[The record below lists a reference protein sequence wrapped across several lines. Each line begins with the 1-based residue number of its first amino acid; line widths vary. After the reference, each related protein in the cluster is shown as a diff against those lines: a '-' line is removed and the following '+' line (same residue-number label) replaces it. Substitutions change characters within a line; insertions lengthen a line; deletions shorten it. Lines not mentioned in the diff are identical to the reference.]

1 MPPIYKFPQ
10 EVRTNAAGNQVLAN
24 FYKFCCGYSNV
35 WITIDW
41 SGLTYMDANL
51 SAVILA
57 MVYKLKKERGL
68 KFYLNYEDLKGPMNI
83 FWRNGL
89 AHYIYNTGR
98 KPTDERDST
107 VPIKAFKIADVDGF
121 ANYIEKQLLKHR
133 GVEDVKFADK
143 EKVKNSYFE
152 IFNNIEIHA
161 QTNMPIFAC
170 GQLFPQQ
177 NKLIFTLV
185 DLGVG
190 FLKNIREFTEKNTDK
205 ITNAVDAIGWAIKGN
220 STKTTAA
227 GGTGLK
233 KILFYCMKNNGS
245 FHIVSDNCYWQF
257 DGSISNTKIANHFVG
272 ATIHLIFSYNN

>member
-1 MPPIYKFPQ
+1 MTLIYKFPN
-10 EVRTNAAGNQVLAN
+10 EIRTNASGNQALTN
-24 FYKFCCGYSNV
+24 FYHFCCGYTNV

-41 SGLTYMDANL
+41 SGLNYMDANL

-57 MVYKLKKERGL
+57 MVHKLKKERGL
-68 KFYLNYEDLKGPMNI
+68 KFYLNYEDLKGGMNI

-89 AHYIYNTGR
+89 AHYIFNTG
-98 KPTDERDST
+98 KQASDERDST
-107 VPIKAFKIADVDGF
+107 IPIKAFKIADVDSF
-121 ANYIEKQLLKHR
+121 TDYIEKKLLKHR
-133 GVEDVKFADK
+133 GVEDVKFGDK

-161 QTNMPIFAC
+161 QTAMPIFAC

-190 FLKNIREFTEKNTDK
+190 FLKNIREFTNTTDK
-205 ITNAVDAIGWAIKGN
+205 INTAADAISWAIKGH
-220 STKTTAA
+220 STKTEAA

-233 KILFYCMKNNGS
+233 KILFYCMKNNGH
-245 FHIVSDNCYWQF
+245 FHIVSDDCYWQY
-257 DGSISNTKIANHFVG
+257 DGAISNTKIANPFVG